1 MNNISD
7 FLLNYFFSPLILFI
21 GLIGNTFGLRVLFK
35 KKRINKHRT
44 KRYLFL
50 SDSFYLFQ
58 IIGINLQYTY
68 NLDITNFEFIS
79 CNIWYYFN
87 YCLAPV
93 YLLG

>member
-35 KKRINKHRT
+35 KELINIGPRDIYI
-44 KRYLFL
+44 YLFL

-58 IIGINLQYTY
+58 IIGTNLQYTY
-68 NLDITNFEFIS
+68 NLDITKIS
-79 CNIWYYFN
+79 SLYHVTFGII
-87 YCLAPV
+87 LIIV
-93 YLLG
+93 